1 MSRAVRGRNEIALW
15 RLAVALLM
23 ALVANLG
30 FAQTGRSWALVI
42 GVETFESD
50 AVSPVPSAGADAR
63 VVSETLV
70 RNGFSP
76 DHVVTMTSDAPDAL
90 RPTNVNVIEQV
101 EKLAGVVQPEDAFFF
116 YYVGHGITRDGRHFL
131 ATTNT
136 RLSTPATI
144 EASALSLDA
153 LGSAL
158 KNVVAQRA
166 VYCIDAFKGSP
177 DKNRELLDNPLTS
190 SFLQA
195 IMGMAR
201 GTALGNAGVGVLIAN
216 SLNERSYNA
225 PLRGHS
231 AFAWFV
237 AEALGGKAFSQGEAM
252 DFAAFAAWVQAGVRT
267 WSDENLTVRS
277 RTQVPLFQIV
287 GTGRVTFGTS
297 TGGGGPITPI
307 NPDSGRTNPPVAN
320 NLVRVSFS
328 TTPPGAR
335 ITVNNVEIGG
345 KTTPFEFDLNLG
357 TDLTQDI
364 TVVATLEGY
373 ERVEQVLTV
382 RRGQPAEVALT
393 LRRIGTGT
401 NPPVTN
407 PPVTNPNAGSSAFL
421 ARKVNVGDTYA
432 FSYRSDSKAQ
442 GVSIQVQ
449 ATDTHKVTRVA
460 PDGSFT
466 VEGTITDAKLR
477 LNNQEIAQESQ
488 PPTTVTFAANGVVES
503 VQSAQITP
511 TALRFAKMT
520 MFVAPGRQVKRG
532 DRWEHALVADA
543 QRGLVDATIQYQVDR
558 LEKVNGLDTYKIRF
572 NYKEKI
578 GAKPTQVTGFVWI
591 SANDGW
597 LVKSDLDIK
606 NAPSDGGT
614 GPIDVS
620 LYIERKAP

>member
-1 MSRAVRGRNEIALW
+1 MSRAIRGRFEIALG
-15 RLAVALLM
+15 RVAVALVLTFLS
-23 ALVANLG
+23 AIG
-30 FAQTGRSWALVI
+30 SAQLGRSWALVI
-42 GVETFESD
+42 GVESFESD
-50 AVSPVPSAGADAR
+50 AVSPVPNAVADAR
-63 VVSETLV
+63 VVAETLV
-70 RNGFSP
+70 RNGFAP
-76 DHVVTMTSDAPDAL
+76 DHVITMTSDGGDSL
-90 RPTNVNVIEQV
+90 RPTNVNVIEQI
-101 EKLAGVVQPEDAFFF
+101 EKLATVVQPEDAFFF
-116 YYVGHGITRDGRHFL
+116 YYVGHGITREGRHFL

-136 RLSTPATI
+136 RLSTPGTVEI
-144 EASALSLDA
+144 SALSLDS
-153 LGSAL
+153 LGAAL
-158 KNVVAQRA
+158 KNVIAQRA

-177 DKNRELLDNPLTS
+177 DKNRELLDNPLTP

-201 GTALGNAGVGVLIAN
+201 GTALGNAGVGVLLAN
-216 SLNERSYNA
+216 SINERSYNA

-237 AEALGGKAFSQGEAM
+237 AEALGGKAFAQGESM

-297 TGGGGPITPI
+297 TGGGGPITPL
-307 NPDSGRTNPPVAN
+307 NPDPGRTNPPTN

-335 ITVNNVEIGG
+335 ITVNDVEIGG

-393 LRRIGTGT
+393 LRKAGT
-401 NPPVTN
+401 NPPA
-407 PPVTNPNAGSSAFL
+407 NPNPNPNVGASAFL

-432 FSYRSDSKAQ
+432 FNYRSDSKAQ
-442 GVSIQVQ
+442 GVTIQVQ

-466 VEGTITDAKLR
+466 VESTITDAKLR

-488 PPTTVTFAANGVVES
+488 PPTTVTFAPNGVVQS
-503 VQSAQITP
+503 VQSAQITG
-511 TALRFAKMT
+511 TALRFAMMT
-520 MFVAPGRQVKRG
+520 MFVAPGKEVKRG
-532 DRWEHALVADA
+532 DKWEHSIAADA

-558 LEKVNGLDTYKIRF
+558 LEKVNGVEAYKIRF
-572 NYKEKI
+572 NYREKV

-591 SANDGW
+591 SATDGW
-597 LVKSDLDIK
+597 LLKSDLDIK
-606 NAPSDGGT
+606 GAPSDAGSGS
-614 GPIDVS
+614 IDIS
-620 LYIERKAP
+620 LLIERKLP

>member
-1 MSRAVRGRNEIALW
+1 MSRAVRGRFEVALG
-15 RLAVALLM
+15 RLAGVLLAMLLSALG
-23 ALVANLG
+23 A
-30 FAQTGRSWALVI
+30 AQLGRSWALVI
-42 GVETFESD
+42 GVEAFESE
-50 AVSPVPSAGADAR
+50 AVSSVPGAVADAR
-63 VVSETLV
+63 VVAETLV
-70 RNGFSP
+70 RNGFAP
-76 DHVVTMTSDAPDAL
+76 DHVVMMTSDSSDSL
-90 RPTNVNVIEQV
+90 RPTNVNVIEQI
-101 EKLAGVVQPEDAFFF
+101 ERLSTVVQPEDAFFF
-116 YYVGHGITRDGRHFL
+116 YYVGHGITRDGRHFF

-136 RLSTPATI
+136 RLSTPSTV
-144 EASALSLDA
+144 EVSTLSLDS
-153 LGSAL
+153 LGAAL

-177 DKNRELLDNPLTS
+177 DKNRELLDNPLTP

-216 SLNERSYNA
+216 SINERSYHA
-225 PLRGHS
+225 PMRGHS

-237 AEALGGKAFSQGEAM
+237 AEALGGKAFAQGDAM

-287 GTGRVTFGTS
+287 GSGRVTFGTS
-297 TGGGGPITPI
+297 TGGGGPITPF
-307 NPDSGRTNPPVAN
+307 NPEPGRTNPPVSN
-320 NLVRVSFS
+320 NLVRVSFN

-335 ITVNNVEIGG
+335 ITVNDVEIGG

-364 TVVATLEGY
+364 TVVATLDGY
-373 ERVEQVLTV
+373 EKVEQVLTV

-393 LRRIGTGT
+393 MRRTGTGT
-401 NPPVTN
+401 NPPVT
-407 PPVTNPNAGSSAFL
+407 PNVGASAFL
-421 ARKVNVGDTYA
+421 ARKVNVGDAYA

-466 VEGTITDAKLR
+466 VESTITDAKLR

-488 PPTTVTFAANGVVES
+488 PPTTATFGPNGVVES
-503 VQSAQITP
+503 VQSAQITG

-520 MFVAPGRQVKRG
+520 MFVAPGREVKRG
-532 DRWEHALVADA
+532 DRWEHTIVADA

-572 NYKEKI
+572 NYKEKV

-591 SANDGW
+591 SATDGW

-606 NAPSDGGT
+606 GAPSDGAT
-614 GPIDVS
+614 GPIDIS
-620 LYIERKAP
+620 LKIERKLP